1 MTAFTKPYYVEKEH
15 QDIKSENCKKCNKFV
30 ETGVQCRHYQRRFH
44 LKCEGTTKKKV
55 LHEYPE
61 EM

>member
-1 MTAFTKPYYVEKEH
+1 MTASAKPYHVEKE
-15 QDIKSENCKKCNKFV
+15 QQGIKSENYMKCNKYV
-30 ETGVQCRHYQRRFH
+30 ETGVQCRYYQRWFH
-44 LKCEGTTKKKV
+44 FKCEGTTKKEV

>member
-1 MTAFTKPYYVEKEH
+1 MTAFAKPYHVEKEQ
-15 QDIKSENCKKCNKFV
+15 QDIKSENCMKWNKYV
-30 ETGVQCRHYQRRFH
+30 ETGVQCRYYQRWLH
-44 LKCEGTTKKKV
+44 YKCEATTKKEV